1 MKIPLKGQKICLRG
15 FSQEQEMDAKARL
28 MKHGVEVAVSV
39 SCADAMIVGSGD
51 AALAIE
57 AAKKARLPVTPW
69 SEFISAL
76 ESAAS
81 PAPAVGLP
89 RRPAIEIK
97 SDTVRIL
104 DQELRRSIVASPLI
118 PAEELFRHLCLD
130 NCFLLNA
137 RAVAMGVR
145 NGLPVMLE
153 GETCASKT
161 ISVRWVA
168 HLIGQPVLRIN
179 LNGQSDTGELVGRY
193 VPGGATQ
200 DVVSDSSVAHCER
213 RNGNGRAVSVASG
226 IHPPEHWSKWQPRS
240 SVEGSSATS
249 SWRFQEGCIPA
260 SMRRGYWVIL
270 DELNLAEP
278 QVVER
283 LNPVLEQP
291 PSLVLSEGDGT
302 VIGPGG
308 TAPVA
313 DGFHLFATMNPA
325 EYAGRSVLSPAFR
338 DRWPVWHHA
347 DVPGEAEYAAML
359 NALVFGEQP
368 EVVFQGVL
376 YYSPAIKPVHP
387 ELASIE
393 GVREIL
399 ARLALFHASLCQ
411 ASGMCGAAPSLGRM
425 RRERYVFTRRTL
437 LTCLKLLGRARLENP
452 EAPAGAQIRQAIEDA
467 YLGRISDRADR
478 NAVVAL
484 LRAAG
489 LSEG

>member
-1 MKIPLKGQKICLRG
+1 MRG
-15 FSQEQEMDAKARL
+15 FSQEQETDAKARL
-28 MKHGVEVAVSV
+28 VKHGFEVAVSV

-57 AAKKARLPVTPW
+57 AAKRARLPVTPW

-76 ESAAS
+76 ESAAA

-97 SDTVRIL
+97 SDIVRIL
-104 DQELRRSIVASPLI
+104 DQELRRSNVASPLI
-118 PAEELFRHLCLD
+118 PTEELFRHLCLD

-137 RAVAMGVR
+137 RAVAMGFR
-145 NGLPVMLE
+145 NGLPVALE

-161 ISVRWVA
+161 ISIRWVA

-200 DVVSDSSVAHCER
+200 EMVSDSLADHCER
-213 RNGNGRAVSVASG
+213 RNGNGRAVSVPRR
-226 IHPPEHWSKWQPRS
+226 IHPPEHWSKWEPRS
-240 SVEGSSATS
+240 SEGGMSTAH

-260 SMRRGYWVIL
+260 SMRQGYWVIL

-308 TAPVA
+308 TVPVA
-313 DGFHLFATMNPA
+313 GGFHLFATMNPA

-359 NALVFGEQP
+359 TALVFGEQP

-376 YYSPAIKPVHP
+376 YYSPATKPVHP

-393 GVREIL
+393 GIREL
-399 ARLALFHASLCQ
+399 LPRLALFHASLCQ
-411 ASGMCGAAPSLGRM
+411 ASGMGGAAPSLGRM

-437 LTCLKLLGRARLENP
+437 LTCLKLLGRARIENP
-452 EAPAGAQIRQAIEDA
+452 EAPAAAQIRQAIEDA
-467 YLGRISDRADR
+467 YFGRICDRADR
-478 NAVVAL
+478 NAAVAL
-484 LRAAG
+484 MRAAG
-489 LSEG
+489 LSES